1 MTAVGVPVVVSTGS
15 PVAPALC
22 RCCAA
27 WARLGRRLPAGWCLR
42 MADGGWLSAGRG
54 PSEASERLGRQVNRS
69 TGKPPKDVALGR
81 AHQTRST
88 GTPYSVTLNKPAK
101 RLETTPYRLETGD
114 TGDTRHKWRR
124 ALPVR
129 RRPYCRLLG
138 SQFLPGSL
146 SPTEPRIPRG
156 FRFEEEPQRQRRS
169 TLGNT
174 TILSGLNYK
183 YCVLC
188 WAVRAD

>member
-1 MTAVGVPVVVSTGS
+1 M
-15 PVAPALC
+15 APALC

-27 WARLGRRLPAGWCLR
+27 WARLGRRLPAGWCVSGWR
-42 MADGGWLSAGRG
+42 MADGCRRVGGQVRQVSGWV
-54 PSEASERLGRQVNRS
+54 RQVNRS

-101 RLETTPYRLETGD
+101 RLETTPCRLETGD
-114 TGDTRHKWRR
+114 TGDARHKWRL

-146 SPTEPRIPRG
+146 SPTEPRDPTGLPFRG
-156 FRFEEEPQRQRRS
+156 GTAEAKTVGCCMSS
-169 TLGNT
+169 T
-174 TILSGLNYK
+174 
-183 YCVLC
+183 
-188 WAVRAD
+188 